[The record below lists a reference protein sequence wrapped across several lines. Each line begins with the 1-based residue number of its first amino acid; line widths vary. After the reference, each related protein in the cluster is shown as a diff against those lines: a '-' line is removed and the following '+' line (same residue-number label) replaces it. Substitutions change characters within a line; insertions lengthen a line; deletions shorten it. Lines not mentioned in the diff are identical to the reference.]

1 MKKEDLLKNIERAI
15 LTEESAS
22 AIYYSHLKA
31 IASRFHNKEFAEKF
45 QNITEHLISENKKH
59 KKIFEDM
66 YQLVKGEKK
75 NDF

>member
-1 MKKEDLLKNIERAI
+1 MKKNDLLKLIEKAI

-22 AIYYSHLKA
+22 AVYYSNLKA
-31 IASRFHNKEFAEKF
+31 IASRFGDKKFVNEFTK
-45 QNITEHLISENKKH
+45 ITEHLIEQNKKH

-66 YQLVKGEKK
+66 YQMVLKEEK